1 MTGPTA
7 EQVTVIARARAKTGM
22 EKLLR
27 EALQR
32 ALAPTRAE
40 AGCLNYDLHESVADP
55 RDFVFYENWVSQ
67 ADLDAHLK
75 SPHIKTLFEALP
87 SLTEGHAEV
96 TLWKMV
102 R

>member
-1 MTGPTA
+1 MS
-7 EQVTVIARARAKTGM
+7 EIDQQVTVIARARAKAGM

-32 ALAPTRAE
+32 VLAPTRAE
-40 AGCLNYDLHESVADP
+40 AGCLNYDLHESATDP
-55 RDFVFYENWVSQ
+55 RDFVFYENWISQ
-67 ADLDAHLK
+67 GDLDAHLK
-75 SPHIKTLFEALP
+75 SPHIKALFESLP
-87 SLTEGHAEV
+87 SLTEGQAEV